1 MRAIIIK
8 PGRDLTRSTILLAG
22 LLAMTIPVSGITGC
36 REIAGQSNGAPKGE
50 KAAQVTPANNE
61 QATLAESAGKK
72 LPAPSQKMLDDVLR
86 NLKSFRIIDCA
97 LDKNGRRAQVYDG
110 EVMESST
117 GRVLYESSDPVAIK
131 QLSELLRI
139 RETAEYPENFVKSSP
154 ILELSLSDGSK
165 TYLGLNSGRVLQW
178 NKWCHEAF
186 ILDQL
191 RFVYWLTQHRVT
203 RTARNIQKNLA
214 YPIYE
219 NQKDLASA
227 EQFVSA
233 MPKSMRKFFGEINF
247 DPSTNLQDMS
257 PKYGKLPEESRL
269 KSARSALSKQ
279 FPKVS
284 DQIGALLEW
293 EGKLTEKWANFQGF
307 PIKLLLQYD
316 VEQVLSK
323 VKENTLTP
331 AQWVGVSRYY
341 SDLYF
346 RYKFRSGYKPLD
358 KVLKERIIKEVKAT
372 GKNQWDVDDFEEAM
386 HNWIPPEANPELL

>member
-1 MRAIIIK
+1 MRANFSEQD
-8 PGRDLTRSTILLAG
+8 RDFSLNTFLFAWLLAV
-22 LLAMTIPVSGITGC
+22 AIPISGITGC
-36 REIAGQSNGAPKGE
+36 SKINGQSNGASTGE
-50 KAAQVTPANNE
+50 KKAQATLANNE
-61 QATLAESAGKK
+61 QATLAESARKK

-86 NLKSFRIIDCA
+86 NLKSFRLIDCA

-117 GRVLYESSDPVAIK
+117 GRVLYESSDPVATK
-131 QLSELLRI
+131 QLTELLRI

-203 RTARNIQKNLA
+203 RTARSIQKGLD

-219 NQKDLASA
+219 NQKDLASV

-247 DPSTNLQDMS
+247 DPSTNLEDMS

-372 GKNQWDVDDFEEAM
+372 GKNQWDVDDFEEAIR
-386 HNWIPPEANPELL
+386 NWIPPEANPELL